1 MLSDKGYDPVY
12 GARPLKRV
20 IQRALQNPLASM
32 ILEGSINDGGKA
44 VVSVK
49 DGNLTINGAT
59 VELD

>member
-1 MLSDKGYDPVY
+1 
-12 GARPLKRV
+12 
-20 IQRALQNPLASM
+20 M